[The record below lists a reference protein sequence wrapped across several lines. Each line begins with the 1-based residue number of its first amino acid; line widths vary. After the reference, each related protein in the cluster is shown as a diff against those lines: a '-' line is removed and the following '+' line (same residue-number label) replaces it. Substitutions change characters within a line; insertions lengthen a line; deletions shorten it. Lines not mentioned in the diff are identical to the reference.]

1 MSEKPAAPTE
11 PKAAPTNKLKQCA
24 CLTGTDAVCDKTT
37 RKAFAQ
43 GHDARMSSRLAQA
56 VADPE
61 NGMTEAD
68 AVTILKLA
76 GGGMA
81 LISKT
86 THSARLRAARAAG
99 GGDKPVKAAK
109 PKVADSPEAAIQAA
123 GPTVMGTKVVVWH
136 GKRKFD
142 AVVVRNATE
151 ELVARHRLQSKSCDH
166 EVQVEQGADGK
177 PEVFTK

>member
-1 MSEKPAAPTE
+1 MSEKTAATE
-11 PKAAPTNKLKQCA
+11 PKAAPANRLKQCA
-24 CLTGTDAVCDKTT
+24 CLTGTDEVCKSTT

-56 VADPE
+56 VAAG
-61 NGMTEAD
+61 GMTEAD
-68 AVTILKLA
+68 AVATLKEA
-76 GGGMA
+76 GGGLA